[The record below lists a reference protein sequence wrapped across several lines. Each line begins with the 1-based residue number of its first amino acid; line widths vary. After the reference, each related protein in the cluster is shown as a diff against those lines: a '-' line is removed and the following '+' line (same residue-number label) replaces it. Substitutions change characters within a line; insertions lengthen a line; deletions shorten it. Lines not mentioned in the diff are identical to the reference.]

1 MNGLFYRLKTD
12 LESRP
17 FLAYIFHGGMMK
29 RSFRWIVLAFMPVS
43 AIAAGAT
50 GIPLIHDDFLK
61 ARSQALQR
69 KLPLF
74 VECWAPW

>member
-1 MNGLFYRLKTD
+1 MQ
-12 LESRP
+12 
-17 FLAYIFHGGMMK
+17 
-29 RSFRWIVLAFMPVS
+29 RSFPWVLLAIMPIS
-43 AIAAGAT
+43 AVAGGAT
-50 GIPLIHDDFLK
+50 GLPLIHDDFPK

>member
-1 MNGLFYRLKTD
+1 
-12 LESRP
+12 
-17 FLAYIFHGGMMK
+17 MK
-29 RSFRWIVLAFMPVS
+29 RSFLWIVLAFMPIS

-50 GIPLIHDDFLK
+50 GLSLIQDDFPK

>member
-1 MNGLFYRLKTD
+1 
-12 LESRP
+12 
-17 FLAYIFHGGMMK
+17 MK
-29 RSFRWIVLAFMPVS
+29 RSFRWIVLALMPVS

-50 GIPLIHDDFLK
+50 GLPLIHDDFLK
-61 ARSQALQR
+61 AHSQALQR

>member
-1 MNGLFYRLKTD
+1 
-12 LESRP
+12 
-17 FLAYIFHGGMMK
+17 MK
-29 RSFRWIVLAFMPVS
+29 RSFLWIVLAFMPIS

-50 GIPLIHDDFLK
+50 GLPLIQDDFPK

>member
-1 MNGLFYRLKTD
+1 MVYFNGSKRIWKAGH
-12 LESRP
+12 
-17 FLAYIFHGGMMK
+17 FLLTFFIEGTMK
-29 RSFRWIVLAFMPVS
+29 RSFLWIVLAFMPIS
-43 AIAAGAT
+43 AIAASAT
-50 GIPLIHDDFLK
+50 GLPLIHDDFPK

>member
-1 MNGLFYRLKTD
+1 MKGSLLWGL
-12 LESRP
+12 
-17 FLAYIFHGGMMK
+17 LA
-29 RSFRWIVLAFMPVS
+29 LMPIS
-43 AIAAGAT
+43 AVAGAT
-50 GIPLIHDDFLK
+50 DLHFIQDNFSK